1 MGAIGG
7 FVAKATA
14 IKELFDIGAHIY
26 DGISQRRQ
34 KATFSQEELKE
45 AYNRKMAELAEKERQ
60 ILNQTNEYQSKIRQL
75 EIKIEEQI
83 DYQKKILM
91 TKEKEE
97 LDM

>member
-1 MGAIGG
+1 MGAFGE
-7 FVAKATA
+7 FVEKVNP

-60 ILNQTNEYQSKIRQL
+60 ILIQTNEYQSKIREL
-75 EIKIEEQI
+75 EIKIEE
-83 DYQKKILM
+83 K
-91 TKEKEE
+91 
-97 LDM
+97 